1 MKIDDDDVCEIIEEV
16 NRRDKFDKEFDVE
29 LISEVAAMIWL
40 KFTGVYFFTILLR
53 YKSN

>member
-40 KFTGVYFFTILLR
+40 KCTGVYFFTILLR